1 MWPAAHDA
9 PAGAAKGGSPVD
21 FELSEEHQLFRETVR
36 DFAEKEVAPGAIE
49 RDQTH
54 EFPAHLLKRMAELHL
69 LGIPFPEKYG
79 GAGGDTLSYAI
90 AVEEISRVDGSLG
103 IILAA
108 HISLGASPFYLFGNE
123 AQKQEWLVPLAKGEY
138 LGAFGLTEPGAGSDA
153 GGTTTTAVRDGDE
166 WVINGKKL
174 WITSGRVAGVIVA
187 TAKTDPTAEGSR
199 GISSFIIPK
208 GTPGLSYGK
217 DENKMGLRSSITS
230 PLFFENVRVPAGNIL
245 GNPGEGFKQFMQ
257 ILDGGRISI
266 GAMGL
271 GLGQGAFERAIA
283 YAQDRH
289 QFNQPIANF
298 QAIQFKLAD
307 MATKLEAAR
316 LLVYKA
322 AMLKDQKKP
331 FGQVAAM
338 AKLYASE
345 IGEECAYQAIQIHG
359 GMGYAVESEVER
371 MYRDVRLTTIG
382 EGTSEIQRLVIARNL
397 LKAAK
402 KA

>member
-1 MWPAAHDA
+1 M
-9 PAGAAKGGSPVD
+9 D
-21 FELSEEHQLFRETVR
+21 FELSEEHKLFRETVR

-54 EFPAHLLKRMAELHL
+54 EFPAHLLKRMAELGL

-108 HISLGASPFYLFGNE
+108 HISLGASPFYLFGND
-123 AQKQEWLVPLAKGEY
+123 AQKAYWLTPLAKGEY
-138 LGAFGLTEPGAGSDA
+138 LGAFGLTEPNAGSDA
-153 GGTTTTAVRDGDE
+153 GGTTTTAVRDGNE
-166 WVINGKKL
+166 WVINGRKL

-187 TAKTDPTAEGSR
+187 TAKTDPSATGSR

-208 GTPGLSYGK
+208 DTPGFSYGK

-230 PLFFENVRVPAGNIL
+230 PLFFENVRVPADHIL
-245 GNPGEGFKQFMQ
+245 GQPGEGFKQFMQ

-271 GLGQGAFERAIA
+271 GLGQGAFDRAIV
-283 YAQDRH
+283 YAQQRE
-289 QFNQPIANF
+289 QFGEPIANF

-322 AMLKDQKKP
+322 AMLKDQHKP
-331 FGQVAAM
+331 FGQIAAM

-345 IGEECAYQAIQIHG
+345 IGEDCAYQAIQIHG

-397 LKAAK
+397 LKAAAK
-402 KA
+402 TA

>member
-1 MWPAAHDA
+1 M
-9 PAGAAKGGSPVD
+9 D
-21 FELSEEHQLFRETVR
+21 FELSEEHRLFRESVR
-36 DFAEKEVAPGAIE
+36 DFAEKEIAPRAVE
-49 RDQTH
+49 RDMEH
-54 EFPAHLLKRMAELHL
+54 EFPEGLLKCMAEMGL
-69 LGIPFPEKYG
+69 LGVPFPEKYG
-79 GAGGDTLSYAI
+79 GAGGDNLSYTI

-123 AQKQEWLVPLAKGEY
+123 QQKERWLVPLAKGEL
-138 LGAFGLTEPGAGSDA
+138 LGAFGLTEPNAGSDS
-153 GGTTTTAVRDGDE
+153 GGTSTTAVRDGNE

-187 TAKTDPTAEGSR
+187 TAKTDPTAKGSR

-208 GTPGLSYGK
+208 GTSGLSYGK

-230 PLFFENVRVPAGNIL
+230 PLFFENVRVPAENIL
-245 GNPGEGFKQFMQ
+245 GNEGDGFKQFMK

-271 GLGQGAFERAIA
+271 GLGQGAFERALQ
-283 YAQDRH
+283 YAQHRE
-289 QFNQPIANF
+289 QFGQPIANF

-307 MATKLEAAR
+307 MAMKLEAAR

-322 AMLKDQKKP
+322 SVLKDQHKP
-331 FGQVAAM
+331 YSKVAAM
-338 AKLYASE
+338 AKLFASE
-345 IGEECAYQAIQIHG
+345 AGEDCAYQAIQIHG

-382 EGTSEIQRLVIARNL
+382 EGTSEIQRLVIARHL
-397 LKAAK
+397 LREAAR
-402 KA
+402 AA

>member
-1 MWPAAHDA
+1 L
-9 PAGAAKGGSPVD
+9 D

-54 EFPAHLLKRMAELHL
+54 EFPAGLIRRMGELGL
-69 LGIPFPEKYG
+69 MGIPFPEKYG

-108 HISLGASPFYLFGNE
+108 HISLGASPFYLFGDE
-123 AQKQEWLVPLAKGEY
+123 QQKQRWLTPLAQGEM
-138 LGAFGLTEPGAGSDA
+138 LGAFGLTEPNAGSDA
-153 GGTTTTAVRDGDE
+153 GGTSTTAVREGDE
-166 WVINGKKL
+166 WVINGRKL

-187 TAKTDPTAEGSR
+187 TAKTDRAAQGSR

-208 GTPGLSYGK
+208 GAPGLSYGK

-230 PLFFENVRVPAGNIL
+230 PLFFENVRLPADSLL
-245 GNPGEGFKQFMQ
+245 GNEGDGFKQFMQ

-271 GLGQGAFERAIA
+271 GLGQGAYEAA
-283 YAQDRH
+283 VQYAQRRE
-289 QFNQPIANF
+289 QFGQPIANF

-307 MATKLEAAR
+307 MATELEAAR

-322 AMLKDQKKP
+322 AVLKDQRKP
-331 FGQVAAM
+331 FAQAAAM
-338 AKLYASE
+338 AKLFASE
-345 IGEECAYQAIQIHG
+345 VGERCAYQAIQIHG
-359 GMGYAVESEVER
+359 GMGYAVESQVER

-382 EGTSEIQRLVIARNL
+382 EGTSEIQRLVIARQL
-397 LKAAK
+397 LKGAARH
-402 KA
+402 A

>member
-1 MWPAAHDA
+1 L
-9 PAGAAKGGSPVD
+9 D

-54 EFPAHLLKRMAELHL
+54 EFPAGLIRRMGELGL
-69 LGIPFPEKYG
+69 MGIPFPEKYG

-90 AVEEISRVDGSLG
+90 AVEEISRIDGSLG

-108 HISLGASPFYLFGNE
+108 HISLGASPFYLFGDE
-123 AQKQEWLVPLAKGEY
+123 QQKQRWLTPLAQGEM
-138 LGAFGLTEPGAGSDA
+138 LGAFGLTEPNAGSDA
-153 GGTTTTAVRDGDE
+153 GGTSTTAVREGDE
-166 WVINGKKL
+166 WVINGRKL

-187 TAKTDPTAEGSR
+187 TAKTDRAAQGSR

-208 GTPGLSYGK
+208 GAPGLSYGK

-230 PLFFENVRVPAGNIL
+230 PLFFENVRLPADSLL
-245 GNPGEGFKQFMQ
+245 GNEGDGFKQFMQ

-271 GLGQGAFERAIA
+271 GLGQGAYEAA
-283 YAQDRH
+283 VQYAQRRE
-289 QFNQPIANF
+289 QFGQPIANF

-307 MATKLEAAR
+307 MATELEAAR

-322 AMLKDQKKP
+322 AVLKDQRKP
-331 FGQVAAM
+331 FSQAAAM
-338 AKLYASE
+338 AKLFASE
-345 IGEECAYQAIQIHG
+345 VGERCAYQAIQIHG
-359 GMGYAVESEVER
+359 GMGYAVESQVER

-382 EGTSEIQRLVIARNL
+382 EGTSEIQRLVIARQL
-397 LKAAK
+397 LKDAARN
-402 KA
+402 A

>member
-1 MWPAAHDA
+1 M
-9 PAGAAKGGSPVD
+9 D
-21 FELSEEHQLFRETVR
+21 FELSEEHRLFRETVR
-36 DFAEKEVAPGAIE
+36 NFAEKEVAPGAIE

-54 EFPAHLLKRMAELHL
+54 EFPAHLIKRMAELGL
-69 LGIPFPEKYG
+69 MGIPFAEKYG

-108 HISLGASPFYLFGNE
+108 HTSLGASPFYLFGNE
-123 AQKQEWLVPLAKGEY
+123 EQKQKWLVPQAKGEI
-138 LGAFGLTEPGAGSDA
+138 LGAFGLTEPNAGSDA
-153 GGTTTTAVRDGDE
+153 GGTTTTAVREGQE
-166 WVINGKKL
+166 WVINGRKL

-187 TAKTDPTAEGSR
+187 TAKTDRAATGSR

-230 PLFFENVRVPAGNIL
+230 PLFFENVRVPADYIL
-245 GNPGEGFKQFMQ
+245 GQPGDGFKQFMQ

-271 GLGQGAFERAIA
+271 GLGQGAFDMAIQ
-283 YAQDRH
+283 YAQRRE
-289 QFNQPIANF
+289 QFGQPIANF

-307 MATKLEAAR
+307 MAVKLEAAR

-331 FGQVAAM
+331 FGPAAAM

-359 GMGYAVESEVER
+359 GMGYAVESQVER
-371 MYRDVRLTTIG
+371 LYRDVRLTTIG
-382 EGTSEIQRLVIARNL
+382 EGTSEIQRLVIARHL
-397 LKAAK
+397 LQEAAK
-402 KA
+402 GR